1 MGALKQIGCSTKTI
15 ELNWSSTVLLSMIWE
30 CFVVYVENYL
40 EMFYCLCIVND
51 LGTFHGLCA
60 DNDLENFRCVYS
72 QWSWDV

>member
-1 MGALKQIGCSTKTI
+1 
-15 ELNWSSTVLLSMIWE
+15 MIWE

-72 QWSWDV
+72 Q